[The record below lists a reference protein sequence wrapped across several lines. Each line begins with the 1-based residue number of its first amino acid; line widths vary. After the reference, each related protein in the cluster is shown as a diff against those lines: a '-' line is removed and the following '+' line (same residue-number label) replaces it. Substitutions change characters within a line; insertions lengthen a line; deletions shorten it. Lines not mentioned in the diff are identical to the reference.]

1 MTPHSVYLRTGCALP
16 NRFRQPQERFDQD
29 WMLAREMSAATF
41 DAALRNAGWQ
51 FIWVRGSFREMG
63 FGLSD
68 KAAIR
73 RALVIAFRYIHR
85 RYNAAELE
93 SVRVSSFL
101 GLRVARVKLHARHV
115 QQQSGFEIVDEK
127 SGRPFPPS

>member
-1 MTPHSVYLRTGCALP
+1 LP
-16 NRFRQPQERFDQD
+16 NRFRQAQERFDQD

-51 FIWVRGSFREMG
+51 LIWVRGSFREMG

-68 KAAIR
+68 KAAIHR
-73 RALVIAFRYIHR
+73 TLVLAFKYIHR

-93 SVRVSSFL
+93 SVRVSCFL

-115 QQQSGFEIVDEK
+115 QPQSGFEIVDEK
-127 SGRPFPPS
+127 PRR